1 MIPTGWYRERRWV
14 RTGVLAIAAG
24 ALMVWSPQGWFI
36 AEIYLAAWIAWVWLP
51 DSAKTGRVLAA
62 FFGLSVASLVV
73 LGQNPSWRSI
83 TWTLMMPYAG
93 LLAARPLPLK
103 WAMAGLA
110 TLGLARAATVGSSW
124 NLMMGDGLTL
134 VAIFA
139 GVLSARIRRESRA
152 LDRRRMTELEQAYRE
167 LTQAHRQLRE
177 TALEVAEARAREE
190 RYRLAADIH
199 DGVGH
204 RLTSLVIGLESLAMM
219 LPDDVEQARGRLP
232 ALIGTARQALADVRE
247 AVHARQ
253 AAEEAWDRR
262 SLERLVK
269 TAAEHGRWQ
278 TAVSLEAEPERWPA
292 PVRRVVFRV
301 LQEALTNIL
310 RHAQATAVRVSVV
323 QRFDSVEMTIVDDGV
338 ASGTIQPGYGMAQIE
353 QRCRSVGGQVGWRV
367 LDPHGLEL
375 SARVPIRAVQEA

>member
-1 MIPTGWYRERRWV
+1 
-14 RTGVLAIAAG
+14 
-24 ALMVWSPQGWFI
+24 MVWSPQGWFI